1 MMKNLYFLGV
11 FGGHGPNPAAALI
24 CNNKLIAFAEEE
36 RFNRIKNAPSY
47 LPIKSIL
54 FCLKKAKIDAKDL
67 DSISFGWDC
76 ESYLKKQPLFLKRL
90 KAKYDWHDNFLVL
103 FL

>member
-1 MMKNLYFLGV
+1 MKSSYFLGI

-47 LPIKSIL
+47 LPIRSIL
-54 FCLKKAKIDAKDL
+54 FCLKKANIDAKDL
-67 DSISFGWDC
+67 NSISLGHGTRNVTVQIDKHNFTRNLSMEGF
-76 ESYLKKQPLFLKRL
+76 ESIC
-90 KAKYDWHDNFLVL
+90 
-103 FL
+103 